1 MASDSGGPGVLS
13 ASERDRQYCELC
25 GKMENLLRCGRCR
38 SSFYCCKEHQRQDWK
53 KHKLVCQG
61 GEAPARSP
69 RRRSPASRP
78 RPVGPPEPRAPAG
91 RPGAGTARRPRA
103 YRARRTRRR
112 PGAAPAQQSPAPRI
126 LRLAGLRAPS
136 APACAQRVAAP
147 GRR

>member
-61 GEAPARSP
+61 GEAPR
-69 RRRSPASRP
+69 
-78 RPVGPPEPRAPAG
+78 
-91 RPGAGTARRPRA
+91 AGTARRPRA

>member
-61 GEAPARSP
+61 GEAPPRGQRGGLARTGP
-69 RRRSPASRP
+69 GGRGAGPERP
-78 RPVGPPEPRAPAG
+78 RPS
-91 RPGAGTARRPRA
+91 
-103 YRARRTRRR
+103 RAR
-112 PGAAPAQQSPAPRI
+112 
-126 LRLAGLRAPS
+126 LRGSS
-136 APACAQRVAAP
+136 A
-147 GRR
+147 

>member
-61 GEAPARSP
+61 GEAPRAQPAPAQPRVAPPPGGAPGAARGGEAP
-69 RRRSPASRP
+69 PARGQRGGLARTGPGGRGAGPERP
-78 RPVGPPEPRAPAG
+78 RPS
-91 RPGAGTARRPRA
+91 
-103 YRARRTRRR
+103 RAR
-112 PGAAPAQQSPAPRI
+112 
-126 LRLAGLRAPS
+126 LRGSS
-136 APACAQRVAAP
+136 A
-147 GRR
+147 